1 MSDFLKKSIP
11 ETFKLKEKGTKIGK
25 IIHSVR
31 NQDSEWGR
39 EEWSEDGGTEITRRE
54 KTGWSWGVARMFCS

>member
-1 MSDFLKKSIP
+1 MSDFFQKSTP

-39 EEWSEDGGTEITRRE
+39 EEWSEEGGTEITRR
-54 KTGWSWGVARMFCS
+54 A